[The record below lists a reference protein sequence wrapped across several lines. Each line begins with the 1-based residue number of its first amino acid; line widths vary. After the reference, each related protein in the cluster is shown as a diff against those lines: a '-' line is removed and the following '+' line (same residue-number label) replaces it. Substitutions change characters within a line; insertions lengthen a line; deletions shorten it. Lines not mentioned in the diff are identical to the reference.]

1 MSNISKIKIGNS
13 TYSLSTTCS
22 VTFSYSS
29 STPTIW
35 NATASG
41 ATLEDGLH
49 ITGKAP
55 VAAALAKI
63 KLNNGDAHYVVDYK
77 GEVPTA
83 TIAKNSVIMLKYNGS
98 VSHGGVSGVWQIDS
112 NYYTNYTSISE
123 STINSTCV

>member
-29 STPTIW
+29 SSPTIW

-63 KLNNGDAHYVVDYK
+63 TLNSEEAHYVVDYK

-83 TIAKNSVIMLKYNGS
+83 TIAKNSVVMLRYNGS
-98 VSHGGVSGVWQIDS
+98 IIHGGVSGVWQIDS